1 MSSLLSRSEQHDR
14 YCVFCTQVLAD
25 ESDECPECGS
35 EPPKNGW
42 PLLNESP
49 FPYLGKVLDKR
60 YLLNQFLGDGA
71 TGYVY
76 RAQAMQISRNFAA
89 KIVDTRRYGKPE
101 FEKELLRRFRM
112 EVEAMSRLR
121 NPHVVA
127 IYEAMQLNEGIFA
140 LVMDFVDGRTL
151 QELLERVGRI
161 KMQRA
166 LDIIRQVANGLF
178 EAHALGFIHRDLK
191 PDNIMIERLPASGF
205 FARILDFGIVHM
217 MDDVTSTQGFR
228 GTPLYASPEQCT
240 GDPGID
246 HRSDIYSLGCVF
258 FHCLTGQA
266 PFPGTDSLKV
276 MDAHVNDDPPLVSQ
290 VIPQSRVPRAL
301 DTLMN
306 RLLAKNPA
314 DRPED
319 MSVVIREIDALL
331 HAPDEMEESGPGLVE
346 GSTSFATQNRV
357 ETADFPAASLS
368 EASSSGTMQL
378 VRPLIEMQL
387 PELVA
392 ETAGSIT
399 ATSLFRR
406 GDLAAVADKM
416 HRVHAIGLK
425 NDGFFKSF
433 NGATSVVT
441 SVHVDPENNSVLA
454 AELDGSVWQW
464 PLDGNGANPKKVTRL
479 ENRIYAMATD
489 RQGQRVVC
497 GTENGSV
504 VQIELRTGKS
514 TSLVDRGPAIS
525 ALSVSPTENKAL
537 VGYWGGGLEVIDLST
552 KKRKKLDNMPA
563 DPISLVVSDDGYI
576 AAALDR
582 ESLVRILS
590 LHHGTQFFE
599 IKAEVADLKALAFAP
614 DSQLMGMSIEDTSI
628 LLWEIQSQPA
638 MRAL

>member
-1 MSSLLSRSEQHDR
+1 MIM
-14 YCVFCTQVLAD
+14 
-25 ESDECPECGS
+25 
-35 EPPKNGW
+35 
-42 PLLNESP
+42 ESP

-127 IYEAMQLNEGIFA
+127 IYEAMQLHEGIFA

-161 KMQRA
+161 KMQRT

-178 EAHALGFIHRDLK
+178 EAHTLGFIHRDLK

-258 FHCLTGQA
+258 FHCLTGQP
-266 PFPGTDSLKV
+266 PFPGTDSLQV
-276 MDAHVNDDPPLVSQ
+276 MDAHVHDAPPLVSEI
-290 VIPQSRVPRAL
+290 IPQSKVPTAL
-301 DTLMN
+301 DDLLM
-306 RLLAKNPA
+306 RLLAKEPA
-314 DRPED
+314 DRPDD
-319 MSVVIREIDALL
+319 MSVVIREIDHLL
-331 HAPDEMEESGPGLVE
+331 HNPEKFVEPSSGLVE
-346 GSTSFATQNRV
+346 GSTSFAQSQRV
-357 ETADFPAASLS
+357 ETADFPAATLS

-387 PELVA
+387 PELIA

-399 ATSLFRR
+399 ATSLYRR
-406 GDLAAVADKM
+406 GTLAAVADKL
-416 HRVHAIGLK
+416 HRVHAMGLK
-425 NDGFFKSF
+425 NDGFFKTF

-441 SVHVDPENNSVLA
+441 SVHVDPETNNVLA
-454 AELDGSVWQW
+454 AELDGTIWQW
-464 PLDGNGANPKKVTRL
+464 KLDGNGVNPRKVARL
-479 ENRIYAMATD
+479 TNRIYAMSTD
-489 RQGQRVVC
+489 RLGSRVVC
-497 GTENGSV
+497 GMENGGV
-504 VQIELRTGKS
+504 IQVDLRTGKE
-514 TSLVDRGPAIS
+514 TKLIANGPAIS

-537 VGYWGGGLEVIDLST
+537 VGYWGGGLEVIDLNT
-552 KKRKKLDNMPA
+552 QKRMPLDNMPA
-563 DPISLVVSDDGYI
+563 DPVSIVVSDDGYI

-582 ESLVRILS
+582 DSLVRILS
-590 LHHGTQFFE
+590 LHAGTQFFE
-599 IKAEVADLKALAFAP
+599 ITADVANLKALAFAP